1 MRRLLGCVL
10 AIACVTAAGCGGGG
24 AVTPTEPTLVSY
36 LNDFQVALMDATGT
50 VRSAQT
56 TASTPKEAAEGGSDQ
71 GDDPPELQIRGALQ
85 MLKSSADQLA
95 QSAAGHSAEAD
106 VKAIQSD
113 AAALLQKAQGV
124 PNASDVLQG
133 LQQLT
138 TKAES
143 LKSKL

>member
-1 MRRLLGCVL
+1 
-10 AIACVTAAGCGGGG
+10 
-24 AVTPTEPTLVSY
+24 
-36 LNDFQVALMDATGT
+36 MDATGT